1 MKNVTDKNYKPGK
14 SDFKKLDPESL
25 KKVKGG
31 QTPVR
36 KNTTVRG
43 KGAIS

>member
-1 MKNVTDKNYKPGK
+1 MKNVTDKQYKTGK

-31 QTPVR
+31 QKPMH
-36 KNTTVRG
+36 KNTAVRG